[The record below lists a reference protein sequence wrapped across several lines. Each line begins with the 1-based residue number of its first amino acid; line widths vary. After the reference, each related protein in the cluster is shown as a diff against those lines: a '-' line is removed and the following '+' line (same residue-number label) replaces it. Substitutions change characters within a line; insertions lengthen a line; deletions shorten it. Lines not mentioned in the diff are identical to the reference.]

1 MRKDICVFYKI
12 PVPVCCEMRFF
23 AMKPTAIPKKK
34 GRENM
39 QKIICNRLYD
49 TETAELVKKVTEGYY
64 GHPAGYEETLYRT
77 QDGYYF
83 LYINGGETSIH
94 PKEDIRR
101 MSKQRAE
108 EFIAA
113 HS

>member
-1 MRKDICVFYKI
+1 MRNL
-12 PVPVCCEMRFF
+12 FF
-23 AMKPTAIPKKK
+23 AHRTDRAKTENE
-34 GRENM
+34 GRKSM

-64 GHPAGYEETLYRT
+64 GHPEGYEETLYRT
-77 QDGYYF
+77 ADGYYF

>member
-1 MRKDICVFYKI
+1 
-12 PVPVCCEMRFF
+12 
-23 AMKPTAIPKKK
+23 
-34 GRENM
+34 M

-101 MSKQRAE
+101 MSKKSADA
-108 EFIAA
+108 FIAA
-113 HS
+113 HG